1 MATANRTRAE
11 QADQAVLIPAVAY
24 VRCSTDQQVD
34 ASIPAQKASIEKWAA
49 ENGYTIR
56 RWYSDEGISGWKDDR
71 EQFQR
76 LISDLDKRH
85 DFQAVLCWHTNRFS
99 RFPPLES
106 AHYWFLLDRA
116 GVHLATVLQG
126 RQDWKDF
133 GRYLLATVEQH
144 GDAQHRFKLSADIKR
159 GMQAVAEKGLWQ
171 HAIPYGYH
179 LGPDRRLVLGHPAE
193 IATVQRI
200 FREYLAGMSL
210 RAICFRLNSD
220 GIPSS
225 RKSLWMPS
233 MLHRILR
240 NSTYVGTYRHADIE
254 IPGHHPAIIELET
267 FAQVSQA
274 LQSRQRST
282 TPLPGGG
289 GFLFTGLIRCA
300 KCGGRMDG
308 QMDKRDG
315 HQRYACA
322 THWNSPTCPGNGVRQ
337 DELLS
342 VVVDTIVGWASDPA
356 VVETFKAEVREQIGR
371 QAPAV
376 DPATIRTQLG
386 TVEGR
391 LVKAKRRL
399 VEVDADM
406 LPLVQEQIRALL
418 SEQARLK
425 DAVAAAEMP
434 VGRVLAEA
442 DELVEESFRVFL
454 GLRDAMTEARPELVR
469 EQIRKTVEQIKV
481 ESTRPR
487 ARAHYRLNG
496 GQVTLRSQNLSTL
509 EYQP

>member
-1 MATANRTRAE
+1 MASANRTRATS
-11 QADQAVLIPAVAY
+11 ADQVSIPAVAY
-24 VRCSTDQQVD
+24 VRCSTDAQVD
-34 ASIPAQKASIEKWAA
+34 ASIPAQKAAIEKWAA

-56 RWYSDEGISGWKDDR
+56 RWYIDEGISGWKDDR
-71 EQFQR
+71 QQFQQ
-76 LISDLDKRH
+76 LMTDLDKRH

-99 RFPPLES
+99 RFPVLE
-106 AHYWFLLDRA
+106 ANHYWFLLDRA

-126 RQDWKDF
+126 RQDWQDIGSWLK
-133 GRYLLATVEQH
+133 ASIEQH
-144 GDAQHRFKLSADIKR
+144 GDAQFRVKLSADIKR
-159 GMQAVAEKGLWQ
+159 GMHAVAEKGLWQ
-171 HAIPYGYH
+171 HAIPYGYR
-179 LGPDRRLVLGHPAE
+179 LGDDRRLVLGHPAE
-193 IATVQRI
+193 IAIVQRI
-200 FREYLAGMSL
+200 FREYAAGASL
-210 RAICFRLNSD
+210 RSICFRLNAD

-225 RKSLWMPS
+225 RGSLWMPS

-254 IPGHHPAIIELET
+254 LPGHHPAIIDLQTFEEINRALE
-267 FAQVSQA
+267 
-274 LQSRQRST
+274 SRQRST

-289 GFLFTGLIRCA
+289 GFLFTGLIQCA

-308 QMDKRDG
+308 QSDKRDG
-315 HQRYACA
+315 QQRYCCTKA
-322 THWNSPTCPGNGVRQ
+322 WNSPTCPGNSVRQ
-337 DELLS
+337 DELLAT
-342 VVVDTIVGWASDPA
+342 VVDTIVGWASDPA

-376 DPATIRTQLG
+376 NPATIRAQLG
-386 TVEGR
+386 TVEAR

-434 VGRVLAEA
+434 VGRVLAEV
-442 DELVEESFRVFL
+442 DELIEESFRVFL
-454 GLRDAMTEARPELVR
+454 GLREAITEARPEYVR
-469 EQIRKTVEQIKV
+469 EQIRKTVERVSV
-481 ESTRPR
+481 ESTQPRPH
-487 ARAHYRLNG
+487 ARYRLDG
-496 GQVTLRSQNLSTL
+496 GKVTLRSGNLSCL